1 MRRTRSRI
9 VFAVSFATTVLV
21 GACSDGTGT
30 PAENFTLALS
40 TTSLTL
46 AQGATGQVS
55 VTIQRDNFEKSITL
69 SAEGLP
75 QGVTVTFGASTLP
88 ATSSAT
94 TMNVNVAGNA
104 APTTSASFTVRATG
118 EGVADQTQTVTLS
131 VGVTGTYTLGL
142 LEPELSVAQG
152 GGGNA
157 TVLVTRSGGNAGD
170 VSLSVGTLP
179 AGVTATFAQATTTS
193 GGGALII
200 TAAADAATGTHP
212 IAITSSSPGHTP
224 NQTTTLSLV
233 VVTAP
238 ATAPANVVFC
248 SSDLPVWFAIR
259 NEGFGWQQVTPSG
272 STFSFNATERVSLA
286 FVFESS
292 GVSDFNTYHMQRSEV
307 AYLSDAD
314 CGTRSLS
321 GQVTGLTTGQSA
333 LVVMGTTADLPDAT
347 SPSYALDDLPDRPLD
362 LVATRGIVTNQ
373 TLPSPDRIIV
383 RRGIDLASG
392 SVIPEL
398 NFTAAESF
406 APTSASLTVTNAPTN
421 SIVTLQNSLLTA
433 TGTFALLQLAE
444 ATSTP
449 TTLYFVPAEKLVAS
463 DLHELYVD
471 ATTSSALSAE
481 ARVEYST
488 SPGDRSVTL
497 GPAIGVPSVTTVAA
511 ASYARPRATFA
522 SQPDYSS
529 VVLVRFLQSTLASA
543 KFVTTVVT
551 DAYLGGTPQQWDVL
565 VPDFS
570 GAPGFD
576 AEWMLAPSTSTQ
588 YLTQAFGG
596 PTDLL
601 FGIGAEAGESYS
613 FAYRQSST
621 TTALR
626 QLRASARPAR
636 RAPAVQYLRR

>member
-1 MRRTRSRI
+1 MRRTSSRI
-9 VFAVSFATTVLV
+9 VFAVSCATILVV

-30 PAENFTLALS
+30 PDESFTLALS

-55 VTIQRDNFEKSITL
+55 VTIQRDNFEKPIAL

-94 TMNVNVAGNA
+94 TMNVTVAGNA

-118 EGVADQTQTVTLS
+118 EGVADQTQAVTLS

-142 LEPELSVAQG
+142 LEPELRVAQG

-179 AGVTATFAQATTTS
+179 AGVTAAFAQTTTTS

-200 TAAADAATGTHP
+200 TAASDAATGTHP

-224 NQTTTLSLV
+224 DQTTTLSLV

-238 ATAPANVVFC
+238 AMASTSIVFC
-248 SSDLPVWFAIR
+248 AADVPSWFAIR
-259 NEGFGWQQVTPSG
+259 NEGFGWQQVTPTG
-272 STFSFNATERVSLA
+272 NTFNFSATERVSLA

-292 GVSDFNTYHMQRSEV
+292 EFSDFNIYHMQRSEV
-307 AYLSDAD
+307 AFLSDAD
-314 CGTRSLS
+314 CGSRSYS

-333 LVVMGTTADLPDAT
+333 LVVMGTTADLPDAS

-398 NFTAAESF
+398 NFTATESA
-406 APTSASLTVTNAPTN
+406 APTSASLTVTNAAPN
-421 SIVTLQNSLLTA
+421 ARITLQNSLLTS

-444 ATSTP
+444 APSTP
-449 TTLYFVPAEKLVAS
+449 TTLYFVPADKLVAS

-471 ATTSSALSAE
+471 ATTTSALTAE
-481 ARVEYST
+481 AHVEYST
-488 SPGDRSVTL
+488 TPGDRSVTL
-497 GPAIGVPSVTTVAA
+497 GPAITVPSVTTVAA
-511 ASYARPRATFA
+511 GAYARPRATFA
-522 SQPDYSS
+522 SQSEYPS
-529 VVLVRFLQSTLASA
+529 VVLARFLQSTLASA
-543 KFVTTVVT
+543 KFVTTVMT
-551 DAYLGGTPQQWDVL
+551 DAFVGGTPQQWDVL

-576 AEWMLAPSTSTQ
+576 ADWMLASNTSTQ
-588 YLTQAFGG
+588 YVTQAFGG

-601 FGIGAEAGESYS
+601 FGIGAAAGESYR
-613 FAYRQSST
+613 FAYRQSSA

-626 QLRASARPAR
+626 QLRANTPPLR
-636 RAPAVQYLRR
+636 RAPTVQYLRR